1 MRMLGSQLSWRWM
14 VVARPEN
21 AGRWRAGRDGSAGL
35 MIAGR
40 DGRVKGG
47 LGGELGGRLGGFWW
61 AMGLEASLASLIP
74 AGFGVGAEGE
84 VL

>member
-1 MRMLGSQLSWRWM
+1 
-14 VVARPEN
+14 
-21 AGRWRAGRDGSAGL
+21 
-35 MIAGR
+35 MIAGG

-47 LGGELGGRLGGFWW
+47 LGGGLGGELGGELGGGLGGRLGGFWW